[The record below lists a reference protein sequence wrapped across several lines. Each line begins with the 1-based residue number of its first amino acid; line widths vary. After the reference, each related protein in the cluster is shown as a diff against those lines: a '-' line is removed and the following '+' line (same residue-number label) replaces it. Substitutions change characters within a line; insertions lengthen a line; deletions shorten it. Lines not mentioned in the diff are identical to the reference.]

1 MPLTPDEAAKMLGV
15 STGTVR
21 RWARE
26 GLLGVRR
33 PTGEFRFETTQ
44 LRSWA
49 RSQGLRIHDISS
61 VPVRGSWPVVSTP
74 NSSAEAKAQPL
85 TIALS
90 RGGGLNGIVGSS
102 PHEVLS
108 QLVEK
113 APLQPDVDREDLLD
127 QLLQRE
133 GLASTGLGD
142 GVALPHPRKPSPRFS
157 PEPFVALAH
166 LTKPVEWSA
175 LDGKPVHSVLLL
187 LNPTPDVHL
196 KILSRLA
203 FLLRDA
209 EFQKLL
215 ADGADFDQILAVVAA
230 KEPVDG

>member
-1 MPLTPDEAAKMLGV
+1 MPLTLDEAAKMLGV

-33 PTGEFRFETTQ
+33 PTGEFRFETAQ
-44 LRSWA
+44 LRTWA

-74 NSSAEAKAQPL
+74 ATSAEAKAQPL
-85 TIALS
+85 TFALS
-90 RGGGLNGIVGSS
+90 RGGGLQGICGASA
-102 PHEVLS
+102 HEVLS
-108 QLVEK
+108 QMVEQ
-113 APLQPDVDREDLLD
+113 APLQPEVDREQLLD
-127 QLLQRE
+127 QLMQRE
-133 GLASTGLGD
+133 GLTSTGLGD
-142 GVALPHPRKPSPRFS
+142 GVALPHPRKPSPEFS
-157 PEPFVALAH
+157 PEPFVAWAH
-166 LTKPVEWSA
+166 LEQPVDWKA
-175 LDGKPVHSVLLL
+175 LDGQPVHTVLLL

-203 FLLRDA
+203 FLLRDP
-209 EFQKLL
+209 EFQQLL
-215 ADGADFDQILAVVAA
+215 ADNADFDQVLATVAA

>member
-1 MPLTPDEAAKMLGV
+1 MPLSLDEAAKMLGV
-15 STGTVR
+15 SSGTVR

-33 PTGEFRFETTQ
+33 PTGGFRFETSQ
-44 LRSWA
+44 LRRWA

-74 NSSAEAKAQPL
+74 ASDAESKAQPL

-90 RGGGLNGIVGSS
+90 RGGVVEIGKASDS
-102 PHEVLS
+102 FEVMREMVL
-108 QLVEK
+108 K
-113 APLQPDVDREDLLD
+113 APLAPEVDREDLFD

-133 GLASTGLGD
+133 GLTSTGLGD
-142 GVALPHPRKPSPRFS
+142 GVALPHPRKPSAQFA
-157 PEPFVALAH
+157 PEPMVVLAQLKPALD
-166 LTKPVEWSA
+166 WRA

-187 LNPTPDVHL
+187 LNPSPEVHL

-203 FLLRDA
+203 FLLRDP
-209 EFQKLL
+209 EFQQLL
-215 ADGADFDQILAVVAA
+215 ASHAGFDQILATVAT

>member
-1 MPLTPDEAAKMLGV
+1 MPLTLDEAAKMLGV

-33 PTGEFRFETTQ
+33 QTGEFRFETAQ

-74 NSSAEAKAQPL
+74 ETSAEAKAQPL
-85 TIALS
+85 TFALDL
-90 RGGGLNGIVGSS
+90 GGCIEGVTGST
-102 PHEVLS
+102 PQAVLE
-108 QLVEK
+108 QMVEL
-113 APLQPDVDREDLLD
+113 APLQPDVDRDQLLD

-133 GLASTGLGD
+133 ALTSTGLGD
-142 GVALPHPRKPSPRFS
+142 GVALPHPRKPSPLFS

-166 LTKPVEWSA
+166 LPEAVDWNA
-175 LDGKPVHSVLLL
+175 LDGKPVHTVLLL
-187 LNPTPDVHL
+187 LNPNPEVHL

-203 FLLRDA
+203 FLLRDPD
-209 EFQKLL
+209 FQQLL
-215 ADGADFDQILAVVAA
+215 ATRVEFDRILTEVAT

>member
-1 MPLTPDEAAKMLGV
+1 MPLTLDEAAKMLGV

-33 PTGEFRFETTQ
+33 QTGEFRFETSQ
-44 LRSWA
+44 LRTWA

-74 NSSAEAKAQPL
+74 ASSAEANAQPL
-85 TIALS
+85 TFALS
-90 RGGGLNGIVGSS
+90 RGGGIDGIVGST
-102 PHEVLS
+102 PHEVLA
-108 QLVEK
+108 QMVELL
-113 APLQPDVDREDLLD
+113 PLPPDVDRDALLD
-127 QLLQRE
+127 QLQQRE
-133 GLASTGLGD
+133 GLTSTGLGD
-142 GVALPHPRKPSPRFS
+142 GVALPHPRKPSPQFS

-166 LTKPVEWSA
+166 LPTAVDWNA
-175 LDGKPVHSVLLL
+175 LDGKPVHTVLML
-187 LNPTPDVHL
+187 LNPSPEVHL

-203 FLLRDA
+203 FLLRDS
-209 EFQKLL
+209 EFQQLL
-215 ADGADFDQILAVVAA
+215 ADAADFDKILAVVAA